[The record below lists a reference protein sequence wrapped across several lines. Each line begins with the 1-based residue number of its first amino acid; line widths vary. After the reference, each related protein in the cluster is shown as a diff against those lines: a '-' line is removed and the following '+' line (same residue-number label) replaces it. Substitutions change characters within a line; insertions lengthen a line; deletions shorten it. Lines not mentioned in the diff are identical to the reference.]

1 MLAFTGLSNLYNSWP
16 LSGVD
21 FDHRNGEKGQG
32 YVFDPMGSK
41 CGKSA
46 AVIKNEPFE
55 PLDSASEVGEVGARP
70 KTSMTN
76 NKELK
81 EVIQQGRREIKEAQD
96 KLNSSLTTPIAES
109 EAKVM
114 NAILNCVAYDVKKAS

>member
-1 MLAFTGLSNLYNSWP
+1 MLAFTGLSNSYTSWP

-32 YVFDPMGSK
+32 YVLDPMGSK

-55 PLDSASEVGEVGARP
+55 PLDSALEVGEVGARP

-114 NAILNCVAYDVKKAS
+114 LMLLLLE